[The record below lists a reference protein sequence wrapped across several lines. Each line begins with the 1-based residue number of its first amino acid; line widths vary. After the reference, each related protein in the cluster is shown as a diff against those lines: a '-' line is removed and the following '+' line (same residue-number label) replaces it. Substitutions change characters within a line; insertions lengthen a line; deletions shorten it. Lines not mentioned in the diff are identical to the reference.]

1 VEWAREKWHGARTSC
16 MNTCCSMCEAF
27 AFENLGVFSFLGDG
41 KLKSVLILLYDEC
54 LAQKLNT
61 LMPKLTSLLHL
72 DEVCFYL

>member
-1 VEWAREKWHGARTSC
+1 